1 MCENLSIYL
10 QLNSQILHNYVIFQL
25 CLLYVTFLKQVN
37 ENHSFMATINT
48 ESSTTLASTRLDKW
62 LWAARFYK
70 TRAIAKQMIDGGKV
84 FYNGQRTKSG
94 KAVVIGD
101 IIKIRQGYDE
111 KEIKVIAIADKRRD
125 ADFAQTLYQESSK
138 SIEIREKNNLARKQ
152 GILLSPASDRKPD
165 KKQRRKLREF
175 KERI

>member
-1 MCENLSIYL
+1 MTA
-10 QLNSQILHNYVIFQL
+10 SQPSQNNP
-25 CLLYVTFLKQVN
+25 T
-37 ENHSFMATINT
+37 
-48 ESSTTLASTRLDKW
+48 TRLDKW

-94 KAVVIGD
+94 KAVSIGD
-101 IIKIRQGYDE
+101 IIKIRQGFEE
-111 KEIKVIAIADKRRD
+111 KEVAVLALADKRRD
-125 ADFAQTLYQESSK
+125 ASFAQSLYQEK
-138 SIEIREKNNLARKQ
+138 TQSIATRERNALARKQ
-152 GILLSPASDRKPD
+152 GILMSPASDTKPD

>member
-1 MCENLSIYL
+1 MTA
-10 QLNSQILHNYVIFQL
+10 SQPTQK
-25 CLLYVTFLKQVN
+25 TP
-37 ENHSFMATINT
+37 
-48 ESSTTLASTRLDKW
+48 STRLDKW

-94 KAVVIGD
+94 KAVSIGD
-101 IIKIRQGYDE
+101 TIKIRQGFEE
-111 KEIKVIAIADKRRD
+111 KEVAVLALADKRRD
-125 ADFAQTLYQESSK
+125 ASFAQSLYQEKPQSVAT
-138 SIEIREKNNLARKQ
+138 RERNALARKQ
-152 GILLSPASDRKPD
+152 GILLSPASDTKPD

>member
-1 MCENLSIYL
+1 MALQSGKTQSENS
-10 QLNSQILHNYVIFQL
+10 
-25 CLLYVTFLKQVN
+25 
-37 ENHSFMATINT
+37 
-48 ESSTTLASTRLDKW
+48 STRLDKW

-94 KAVVIGD
+94 KNVSIGD
-101 IIKIRQGYDE
+101 KITLRQGYEE
-111 KEIKVIAIADKRRD
+111 KDVMIIALADKRRD
-125 ADFAQTLYQESSK
+125 ATFAATLYTETPE
-138 SIEIREKNNLARKQ
+138 SIETRTKNAIARKQ
-152 GILLSPASDRKPD
+152 GILLSPASDTKPD